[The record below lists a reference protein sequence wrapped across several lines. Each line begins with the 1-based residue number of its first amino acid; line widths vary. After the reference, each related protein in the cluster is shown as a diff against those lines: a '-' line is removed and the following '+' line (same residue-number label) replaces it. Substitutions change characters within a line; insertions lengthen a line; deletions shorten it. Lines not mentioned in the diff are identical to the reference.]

1 VTKTLIVGSPEAMQH
16 EPSLEAP
23 EELPMVFCQRV
34 KDARLSLGM
43 NQSELARAS
52 GLTRAAISKWESNP
66 SGRPAARAVL
76 SVAKALG
83 VSVESLLAETKT
95 EPSEDDIFP
104 KGIDDSMGG

>member
-1 VTKTLIVGSPEAMQH
+1 MTKKLIVGSPEAMQH
-16 EPSLEAP
+16 EPSLEP
-23 EELPMVFCQRV
+23 LPMIFCRRV
-34 KDARLSLGM
+34 KAARLSLGM

-52 GLTRAAISKWESNP
+52 GLTRAAISRWESNP

-95 EPSEDDIFP
+95 EPSEDDVFP
-104 KGIDDSMGG
+104 KGIDDSIGG

>member
-1 VTKTLIVGSPEAMQH
+1 MQH

>member
-1 VTKTLIVGSPEAMQH
+1 MIKKLIVGSPEAMQH
-16 EPSLEAP
+16 EPSLEP
-23 EELPMVFCQRV
+23 LPMIFCRRV
-34 KDARLSLGM
+34 KAARLSLGM

-52 GLTRAAISKWESNP
+52 GLTRAAISRWESNP
-66 SGRPAARAVL
+66 SSSPNARAAL

-95 EPSEDDIFP
+95 EPSEDDVFP